1 VLKAIIINNFS
12 PHSHKEGP
20 VYITLSKQKK
30 PVSGIRFLHK
40 ATPLSP
46 KQQLPL
52 PNSMNIKPNRTQMPN
67 FFFPFLPPQTNLEME
82 NLNPTKRSEH

>member
-67 FFFPFLPPQTNLEME
+67 FFFSFSATTDQLGNGEFESNQEE
-82 NLNPTKRSEH
+82 